1 MYIRVTRATTS
12 QPLDDER
19 VRQGGQRLTETFG
32 QTPGYLGWAALVDRA
47 SGKYVS
53 VTYWADA
60 ESMQASEEAGAAL
73 RARVASE
80 GSQVIDV
87 ERYEFLIQERV
98 ESPRAGTSLRVTE
111 LAIAPERIDE
121 LISHMAQ
128 NSAPQVKAQT
138 GFRSFLVSANRDT
151 GKVLVASVWESA
163 AAREASDVALRD
175 ERRTT
180 TERFGA
186 TVVSIELYDSAAV
199 EVKLPA
205 PA

>member
-12 QPLDDER
+12 QPLGDER
-19 VRQGGQRLTETFG
+19 VTQGGQRLTETFG

-98 ESPRAGTSLRVTE
+98 ESPRAGTFLRVTE
-111 LAIAPERIDE
+111 LAITPERINE

-128 NSAPQVKAQT
+128 NSVPQVKAQT
-138 GFRSFLVSANRDT
+138 GFRSFLVSANREA

-186 TVVSIELYDSAAV
+186 SVVSIELYESAAV
-199 EVKLPA
+199 EVRLPE